1 MSTERASGPT
11 FRGRELERRRG
22 SSLAR
27 GSFEGA
33 PGMSQR
39 IREIMTEGVVKLP
52 SSATLF
58 EAARQMRDADVGSV
72 VVEDEGRVVGLVTD
86 RDLVVRALAD
96 GRDPETTPLSE
107 VASTNLVTVSPDDD
121 MDLAI
126 EIMIERSLRRVL
138 VLERGKI
145 VGIVSLG
152 DLAIE
157 RDRLS
162 VLGHIS
168 SARPNH

>member
-1 MSTERASGPT
+1 
-11 FRGRELERRRG
+11 
-22 SSLAR
+22 
-27 GSFEGA
+27 
-33 PGMSQR
+33 MSQR
-39 IREIMTEGVVKLP
+39 IREVMTESVVKLP

-58 EAARQMRDADVGSV
+58 QAARQMRDADVGSV
-72 VVEDEGRVVGLVTD
+72 IVEDEGRVVGLVTD

-96 GRDPETTPLSE
+96 GRDPGTTPLSE
-107 VASTNLVTVSPDDD
+107 VASTKLVTVSPDDD

-126 EIMIERSLRRVL
+126 ELMIERSLRRIP
-138 VLERGKI
+138 VLERGKV

-152 DLAIE
+152 DLAVE

-168 SARPNH
+168 SAPPNH

>member
-1 MSTERASGPT
+1 
-11 FRGRELERRRG
+11 
-22 SSLAR
+22 
-27 GSFEGA
+27 
-33 PGMSQR
+33 MSQR
-39 IREIMTEGVVKLP
+39 IREVMTESVIKLP

-58 EAARQMRDADVGSV
+58 QAARQMRDADVGSV

-86 RDLVVRALAD
+86 RDLVVRAIAD

-126 EIMIERSLRRVL
+126 QIMIERSLRRVP

-152 DLAIE
+152 DLAVE

-168 SARPNH
+168 SAPPNH

>member
-1 MSTERASGPT
+1 
-11 FRGRELERRRG
+11 
-22 SSLAR
+22 
-27 GSFEGA
+27 
-33 PGMSQR
+33 MSQR
-39 IREIMTEGVVKLP
+39 IREVMTESVVKLP
-52 SSATLF
+52 SSASLF
-58 EAARQMRDADVGSV
+58 QAARQMRDADVGSV
-72 VVEDEGRVVGLVTD
+72 IVEDEGRVVGLVTD

-96 GRDPETTPLSE
+96 GLDPETTPLSE
-107 VASTNLVTVSPDDD
+107 VASTHLVTVSPEDD

-126 EIMIERSLRRVL
+126 ELMIERSLRRVP

-168 SARPNH
+168 AAPPNH

>member
-1 MSTERASGPT
+1 
-11 FRGRELERRRG
+11 
-22 SSLAR
+22 
-27 GSFEGA
+27 
-33 PGMSQR
+33 MSQR

-96 GRDPETTPLSE
+96 GRDPGTTPLSE
-107 VASTNLVTVSPDDD
+107 VASTSLVTVSPDDD

-126 EIMIERSLRRVL
+126 EIMIERSLRRVP
-138 VLERGKI
+138 VLERGKV

>member
-1 MSTERASGPT
+1 
-11 FRGRELERRRG
+11 
-22 SSLAR
+22 
-27 GSFEGA
+27 
-33 PGMSQR
+33 MSQR
-39 IREIMTEGVVKLP
+39 IREIMTESVVKLP

-58 EAARQMRDADVGSV
+58 QAARQMRDADVGSV

-126 EIMIERSLRRVL
+126 EIMIERSLRRVP